1 MNIDENP
8 WKSGPKRGSERPQEQ
23 LNALDGWT
31 FTTAAVSQVDE
42 AVRKQKANAGAPNSA
57 RKGLEKY
64 GFRGENEV
72 YVILERQS
80 GFYLKQA
87 HGF

>member
-57 RKGLEKY
+57 RKGLEK
-64 GFRGENEV
+64 GSKSMDFGAKTRFTSSWSV
-72 YVILERQS
+72 SRAS
-80 GFYLKQA
+80 T
-87 HGF
+87 